1 MTFLSIYFIGS
12 IIVLILMLLEIYLT
26 NPVGVETTFD
36 LATTIFMI
44 VVAMAGS
51 WLTIAGIAL
60 VRFSRR
66 EE

>member
-12 IIVLILMLLEIYLT
+12 VIALILMLLEIYLT
-26 NPVGVETTFD
+26 NPIGVETTFD
-36 LATTIFMI
+36 LSANIFMI
-44 VVAMAGS
+44 VVAVLGS
-51 WLTIAGIAL
+51 WLTIVGIAL